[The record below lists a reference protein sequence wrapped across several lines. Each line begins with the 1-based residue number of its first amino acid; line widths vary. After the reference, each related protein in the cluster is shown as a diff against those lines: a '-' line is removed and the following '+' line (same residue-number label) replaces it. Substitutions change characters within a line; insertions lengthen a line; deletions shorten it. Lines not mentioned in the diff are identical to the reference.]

1 MTALSNV
8 VNVTIS
14 KQTASV
20 ARSTFGVPAVFGQFL
35 TSKTTVAF
43 TRTRFYGST
52 TEAASD
58 GWAAGDA
65 VYDALA
71 QLFGQ
76 AQKPKLVMVGRIDSG
91 DANIAASLNAAQL
104 ETTNWYGFGLVGI
117 TSAKISLSTA
127 LTTSNVVSSNI
138 DGVAISNITY
148 ATSHANTMGLWKT
161 AIEAAITGSTATIS
175 GNDMTVVCPGRD
187 LSPVTCSVA
196 GGTAVTTTV
205 TYIADSTKTLG
216 SAAWAASASPGKLFG
231 HADADPTILTAGT
244 SDLPYQLK
252 ALTYDRTFSIY
263 HALPHQY
270 PQFAWMGLELS
281 KNPGKSS
288 WCHKALQGVTVDPL
302 TEGQT
307 ANAWGKNCSTFT
319 SVGGNNVAMFG
330 KLANGD
336 PIQVTRNIDY
346 AVSEISADQ
355 FSLDVNRD
363 IIPFNDQ
370 GISLRDTALRGTIA
384 RMETGGVFVPGQST
398 VTSPKFADV
407 PAADIA
413 AQTLNMSFT
422 AKIQMAIV
430 KTNIAGVCTL

>member
-1 MTALSNV
+1 MTAISNV

-35 TSKTTVAF
+35 TSKTTVPF
-43 TRTRFYGST
+43 TRTRFYGSM

-58 GWAAGDA
+58 GWVSGDA
-65 VYDALA
+65 VYDALS
-71 QLFGQ
+71 QVFGQ
-76 AQKPKLVMVGRIDSG
+76 AQKPKLVMVGRIDSA
-91 DANIAASLNAAQL
+91 DANISASLNAAQL

-117 TSAKISLSTA
+117 TSAKFTLSTA
-127 LTTSNVVSSNI
+127 LTASNVLSSNI
-138 DGVAISNITY
+138 DGTAIGNITY
-148 ATSHANTMGLWKT
+148 ATSHAATMILWQT
-161 AIEAAITGSTATIS
+161 AIQSAIAGSVATIS

-187 LSPVTCSVA
+187 LSPATASVA
-196 GGTAVTTTV
+196 GGTAVTVTV
-205 TYIADSTKTLG
+205 KYIADSTKTLG
-216 SAAWAASASPGKLFG
+216 AASWTASAGTKLFG
-231 HADADPTILTAGT
+231 HADADATILAATT

-302 TEGQT
+302 TEGET
-307 ANAWGKNCSTFT
+307 ANAWAKNCSTFT

-363 IIPFNDQ
+363 IIPYNDP
-370 GISLRDTALRGTIA
+370 GMALRDTVLRGTVA
-384 RMETGGVFVPGQST
+384 RMETEGVFVPGQST
-398 VTSPKFADV
+398 VTSQKFSEV
-407 PAADIA
+407 SAADIA
-413 AQTLNMSFT
+413 AQTMNLSFT
-422 AKIQMAIV
+422 SKIQMAIV

>member
-1 MTALSNV
+1 
-8 VNVTIS
+8 
-14 KQTASV
+14 
-20 ARSTFGVPAVFGQFL
+20 
-35 TSKTTVAF
+35 
-43 TRTRFYGST
+43 
-52 TEAASD
+52 
-58 GWAAGDA
+58 
-65 VYDALA
+65 
-71 QLFGQ
+71 
-76 AQKPKLVMVGRIDSG
+76 
-91 DANIAASLNAAQL
+91 
-104 ETTNWYGFGLVGI
+104 
-117 TSAKISLSTA
+117 
-127 LTTSNVVSSNI
+127 
-138 DGVAISNITY
+138 
-148 ATSHANTMGLWKT
+148 
-161 AIEAAITGSTATIS
+161 
-175 GNDMTVVCPGRD
+175 MTVVCAGRD
-187 LSPVTCSVA
+187 LSPATASVV
-196 GGTAVTTTV
+196 GGTAVTVTV
-205 TYIADSTKTLG
+205 KYIADSTKTLG
-216 SAAWAASASPGKLFG
+216 AASWTASAGTKLFG
-231 HADADPTILTAGT
+231 HADADATILTATT

-302 TEGQT
+302 TEGET
-307 ANAWGKNCSTFT
+307 TNAWGKNCSTFT

-370 GISLRDTALRGTIA
+370 GIALRDTALRGTVA
-384 RMETGGVFVPGQST
+384 RMETEGVFVPGNST

-413 AQTLNMSFT
+413 AQTINMSF
-422 AKIQMAIV
+422 ASKIQMAIV